1 MTLGLLDS
9 IDTWLLLVLVLVLFA
24 GVSEV
29 GLRIA
34 RRSARTGEEDREAK
48 RALSGMVLGAVL
60 ALLGLLLAFSFSI
73 AEGRLAARKRLV
85 IREANAIGTAYLRAE
100 LLPAPH
106 DERVRR
112 LLASYLDRRLALSP
126 DDLDEILAHSAR
138 THEALWRET
147 AAAAAIRDTPLI
159 ALFVTAVNDVVDVH
173 SERVTVGLYQRLPP
187 PFLWMLLAVGACAMA
202 ILGYHA
208 GSSGARSRAVLP
220 MSAVILA
227 TSFVVV
233 LVIEMDRPWGS
244 VFAVSQ
250 RPLAEARASMDVAV
264 GAGAVSDAG
273 GGALE

>member
-48 RALSGMVLGAVL
+48 RALSGVVLGAVL
-60 ALLGLLLAFSFSI
+60 ALRGLLLAFSFSI

-138 THEALWRET
+138 THEALWRE
-147 AAAAAIRDTPLI
+147 TPLI